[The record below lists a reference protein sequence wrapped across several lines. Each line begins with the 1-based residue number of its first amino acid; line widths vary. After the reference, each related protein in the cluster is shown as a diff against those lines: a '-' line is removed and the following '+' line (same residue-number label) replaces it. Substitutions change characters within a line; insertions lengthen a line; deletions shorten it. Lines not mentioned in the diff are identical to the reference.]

1 MKAELPGSVATA
13 PPNGTHRTAKKNGTR
28 RPAPEASP
36 VIDAPFLGVAAEP
49 VDAPMWPIHQSG
61 WFQPETPPSMPA
73 WSGLSVERRNRVPAP
88 ELVGFEITPLEDQ
101 SLAHRAVKGCG
112 DTAAASGGGTG
123 SAAKSP
129 EFFAEPLWS
138 GSAVPRIPKSGLE
151 PLGWDPRA
159 ICSKKESK

>member
-13 PPNGTHRTAKKNGTR
+13 PPNGTHRTAKKNGSR
-28 RPAPEASP
+28 RPAPEPSP

-73 WSGLSVERRNRVPAP
+73 WSGLTVERRNRIPAP
-88 ELVGFEITPLEDQ
+88 DLVGFEIIAVAQASEPAYVAGSEACVTPINP
-101 SLAHRAVKGCG
+101 A
-112 DTAAASGGGTG
+112 
-123 SAAKSP
+123 
-129 EFFAEPLWS
+129 
-138 GSAVPRIPKSGLE
+138 PRIPKSGLE